1 MGRLKGQLVATAL
14 ALAPRRG
21 RVAVA
26 VVCPVLAG
34 CAAFPS
40 LGLASTTIGSDL
52 TAAANT
58 GRGCSPCVI
67 TFANT
72 SLPAGAPPLTSPL
85 TGTIVRWRLKT
96 GPFPGVGTIQLRV
109 LAPAGAGQ
117 FTGAGTG
124 PSETIP
130 TTATT
135 TPFSAQ
141 LPIAAGDS
149 IGVDATLANFL
160 FNTLFAFAAPRAG
173 ANAAQW
179 SPSLADGAT
188 AAPTANAPN
197 EELLVNADVA
207 ALPTSSVAIPACS
220 TSGTVTATVTSDPD
234 PAVEA
239 TAIHFR
245 IDGGPE
251 QTQATSGNPGSAAI
265 PVPDGSHT
273 LEYWGEDS
281 VGGLESPHNT
291 ATVVGCSATP
301 GGTTPG
307 GTTPGGTTTPGGAA
321 SAGTPAGTATTPG
334 GTTPGTT
341 PPASAALAT
350 MSDLS
355 QTNSVFRVGAQS
367 TPLAGLR
374 ARSVPRG
381 TTFSFRL
388 DQPAVVTV
396 LVQQKLP
403 GRRVGRVCKRP
414 THGLRKR
421 PRCTR
426 LVTKAT
432 LQRNANVGLNRI
444 AFSGRIRGR
453 ALPPGRY
460 RAAFTAANT
469 AGTSGPSALSFRI
482 VR

>member
-1 MGRLKGQLVATAL
+1 VAVLAATAGL
-14 ALAPRRG
+14 LG
-21 RVAVA
+21 LWAVGL
-26 VVCPVLAG
+26 PG
-34 CAAFPS
+34 S
-40 LGLASTTIGSDL
+40 GLASTTIGSDL
-52 TAAANT
+52 TAPAT
-58 GRGCSPCVI
+58 LGRGCTACVR

-72 SLPAGAPPLTSPL
+72 SLPAGAPSLTSPV

-109 LAPAGAGQ
+109 LAPAGGGQ

-173 ANAAQW
+173 ANTAQW
-179 SPSLADGAT
+179 SPSLADGGT
-188 AAPTANAPN
+188 AAPTLNAPN

-220 TSGTVTATVTSDPD
+220 TNGTVAATVTSDPD
-234 PAVEA
+234 PAVVA
-239 TAIHFR
+239 KAIHFR

-281 VGGLESPHNT
+281 VGGLEGPHNT
-291 ATVVGCSATP
+291 ATVVGCSA
-301 GGTTPG
+301 
-307 GTTPGGTTTPGGAA
+307 TPGGTTTPGGAA
-321 SAGTPAGTATTPG
+321 SAGTPAGSATTPG

-350 MSDLS
+350 ISDLS
-355 QTNSVFRVGAQS
+355 QTNSVFRVGAHS

-374 ARSVPRG
+374 ARRIPRG

-426 LVTKAT
+426 PVTKAA
-432 LQRNANVGLNRI
+432 LQRNANAGLNQI

-469 AGTSGPSALSFRI
+469 AGTSSPSALSFRI